1 MFSCSVISVQL
12 IINNE
17 QNRQTEAAGEVGA
30 GACGG
35 CGVDIDEAIQDFV
48 SEQLRKN
55 LRKQFSRKMKT
66 LGELEGKLQKP
77 SEGKMELRPLSFKN
91 QEAEDS
97 GSQAADEE
105 TPSVQTPKE
114 RKRPLSSTKQ
124 VLKVTQF

>member
-1 MFSCSVISVQL
+1 MISVQL

-66 LGELEGKLQKP
+66 LGELKGKLQKP
-77 SEGKMELRPLSFKN
+77 SEEKMELRPLSSTK

-97 GSQAADEE
+97 GSQAADKE
-105 TPSVQTPKE
+105 TLSVQTQKE